1 MHLRS
6 NFLLGASVKIQK
18 NNKVA
23 GALLIASGFAFF
35 ISAGLARQP
44 AFSAV
49 GGALVVIGI
58 SILRKANRG

>member
-1 MHLRS
+1 M
-6 NFLLGASVKIQK
+6 KIQG
-18 NNKVA
+18 NNKIA

-44 AFSAV
+44 AYSAV

-58 SILRKANRG
+58 SIIRKGNQR

>member
-1 MHLRS
+1 M
-6 NFLLGASVKIQK
+6 KIQK